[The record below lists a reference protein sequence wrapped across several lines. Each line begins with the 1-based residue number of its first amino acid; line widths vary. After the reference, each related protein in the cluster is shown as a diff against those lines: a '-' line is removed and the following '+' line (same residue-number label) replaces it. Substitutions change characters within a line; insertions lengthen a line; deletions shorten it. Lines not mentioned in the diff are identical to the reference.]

1 MRIEEIKETEEPA
14 IIIEDVA
21 SMIEEIKELTG
32 VMLNENDEIKH
43 KVKELQSV
51 VVRHEKDIKE
61 LNDRMST
68 LEGFMIMGQV
78 MSCLERKI
86 VTAILKGTP
95 AERETTYIT
104 LNQIEKLLCGKMG
117 SRFLPKIL
125 MKKEEKVIAESNRE
139 SFDSKYHLDNSL
151 YFQLERLKTNQNG
164 PRLTTKEAEDAIK
177 KDSRITSDERKACM
191 QALNTLKK
199 LEVTYIAF

>member
-1 MRIEEIKETEEPA
+1 MIEEIKETEEPA

-21 SMIEEIKELTG
+21 AMI
-32 VMLNENDEIKH
+32 
-43 KVKELQSV
+43 
-51 VVRHEKDIKE
+51 VRHEKDIKK

-78 MSCLERKI
+78 MSCLERNI

-104 LNQIEKLLCGKMG
+104 LSQIEKLLRGKMG
-117 SRFLPKIL
+117 RFLPKIL
-125 MKKEEKVIAESNRE
+125 MKKEEKAIAESNWE

-151 YFQLERLKTNQNG
+151 YFQLERLKTNRNG

-177 KDSRITSDERKACM
+177 RDSRITSDERKACM

-199 LEVTYIAF
+199 MEVTYIAF